1 MHARIV
7 AAAQGAGWL
16 ATGWRL
22 FRVAPVA
29 WLAATLAYWF
39 VISALSLVPLLG
51 GAVALVLMPAFTV
64 GFMSLA
70 RAAEHGAALDLR
82 LLFDGFRHRPGAQL
96 ALGVAYFAG
105 LAAVLAASTLADD
118 GQLAR
123 WVLGGRRPA
132 PEMVDGEPMFVAAT
146 VAALAYLPV
155 MAAFWFAPPL
165 VAWHSAGA
173 AKALFFSFFACLMN
187 WRALAVYGVLVA
199 LLTLALPLIVLNA
212 LLAAAGG
219 EAPLATVL
227 LAAFV
232 LIVLPILFA
241 SFYAS
246 YRDVFGYHLAQ

>member
-1 MHARIV
+1 MQARIV
-7 AAAQGAGWL
+7 TAAHGAGWL

-22 FRVAPVA
+22 FRVAPLA

-39 VISALSLVPLLG
+39 VVSALSLVPLLG
-51 GAVALVLMPAFTV
+51 GAVALALMPAFTV

-70 RAAEHGAALDLR
+70 RAAEHGATLDLR
-82 LLFDGFRHRPGAQL
+82 LLFDGFRHRPGPQL
-96 ALGVAYFAG
+96 ALGAVYFLG
-105 LAAVLAASTLADD
+105 LAAVLAASVLADD

-123 WVLGGRRPA
+123 WVLGGRRPGA
-132 PEMVDGEPMFVAAT
+132 EAVEGDALFAAAT

-165 VAWHSAGA
+165 VAWHSAGV
-173 AKALFFSFFACLMN
+173 AKALFFSFFACVMN

-199 LLTLALPLIVLNA
+199 LATLALPLVVLNA
-212 LLAAAGG
+212 LLLAAGG
-219 EAPLATVL
+219 EPRLVTAL
-227 LAAFV
+227 LGAFV
-232 LIVLPILFA
+232 VVVLPILFA